1 MSGSFFF
8 TFLALLKLIT
18 LGGIFQSTETI
29 ATVFATD
36 IVSLAAAFR
45 LLPTLLPHSL
55 PTRPSVT
62 AFQRIEENRELL
74 VNIILA
80 YTLAT
85 VAGAFTSYTIERF
98 GGYKFVEKFVYEISV
113 PSILSAETMTTSEM
127 MKVSFTIWRAGALLD

>member
-1 MSGSFFF
+1 M
-8 TFLALLKLIT
+8 
-18 LGGIFQSTETI
+18 
-29 ATVFATD
+29 FATD
-36 IVSLAAAFR
+36 IVSLAAAFT

-62 AFQRIEENRELL
+62 AFQRIEENRELI

-85 VAGAFTSYTIERF
+85 VVGAFTSFTIERL

-127 MKVSFTIWRAGALLD
+127 MKVCFAVWIVGAIS